1 MFDRTVPDYSERHMT
16 ALTVRYPE
24 QTIREP
30 ARDIPVFRTCDVLVV
45 GGGPA
50 GTAAAA
56 SAAQFR
62 ARTMLV
68 ERYGHLGRMST
79 RGFVLRIDHKTHLQ
93 AGQGRRRF
101 ADEL

>member
-56 SAAQFR
+56 SAAQVG
-62 ARTMLV
+62 AGTMLV
-68 ERYGHLGRMST
+68 GAYGHLGGLSNG
-79 RGFVLRIDHKTHLQ
+79 GFGLRVGRVD
-93 AGQGRRRF
+93 GRQGATVIPRF
-101 ADEL
+101 AHNF